1 MSPTKSTAVATG
13 ISNGRTLLIEY
24 EMGCESRVG
33 ALTKSTVTF
42 DDLSGISETYA
53 ALKDSVMPS
62 SSVRTYRNVLPLS
75 IIPIFKQKGAYHRMN
90 NNAAW
95 RTIISFK
102 LESTKPI
109 QTYYAFSLRASATYT
124 VMLSSAI

>member
-13 ISNGRTLLIEY
+13 ISNGRTLLIVY
-24 EMGCESRVG
+24 EMGCESSVG
-33 ALTKSTVTF
+33 ALTKSPVTF
-42 DDLSGISETYA
+42 DDRSGISEMYS

-62 SSVRTYRNVLPLS
+62 SSVRSYRNVLPLS
-75 IIPIFKQKGAYHRMN
+75 IITIFEQKGAYHRMN

-95 RTIISFK
+95 GTNVSFN

-109 QTYYAFSLRASATYT
+109 QTYYAFSLRASAIYT
-124 VMLSSAI
+124 LMLSSAI